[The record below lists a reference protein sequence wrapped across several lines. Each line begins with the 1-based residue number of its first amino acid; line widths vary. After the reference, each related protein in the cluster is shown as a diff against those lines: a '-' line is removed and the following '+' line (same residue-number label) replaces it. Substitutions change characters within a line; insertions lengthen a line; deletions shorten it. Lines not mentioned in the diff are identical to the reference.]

1 MVDGSLF
8 DFEFVNL
15 WLRIHMWEESTSS
28 VNILRH
34 GGFSWPLYWV
44 PGFLLLEACAPLALG
59 T

>member
-8 DFEFVNL
+8 DFGFVYL
-15 WLRIHMWEESTSS
+15 WLRIHTS